1 MRVVVLGGGIL
12 GAVAGFQALRGGA
25 EVVLVDRAH
34 PGRATQAGAG
44 IICPWTT
51 RYEGEA
57 LYAMLLGGA
66 EAYPEL
72 VAALAEAG
80 ETDLGFRRVGTLSAP
95 EDPSVLDGYE
105 ALVRRRAQ
113 SSPLAG
119 TVERLDAA
127 AARALFP
134 AMAPRESLFVSG
146 GARVD
151 GRRLA
156 AALHRA
162 IGAHRG
168 GTLREAEARL
178 LVEGSRVRG
187 ALLPDGERIE
197 GDAVILAGGAWA
209 PEVLAP
215 LGIRLDVQPQ
225 RGQILHL
232 RLEGADTAA
241 WPVLYPM
248 TAHYLLTFEDG
259 RVVIGATREA
269 GSGFDLRV
277 TAAGLAEVLATA
289 LSVAPGLAQATHVET
304 RVGFRPM
311 PPDGRPLL
319 GTVPG
324 LDGLVIANGL
334 GPSGLTIS
342 PFAGLV
348 AARLALGQ
356 APGIDLGPYDPLR
369 RG

>member
-1 MRVVVLGGGIL
+1 MRVVVIGGGIL
-12 GAVAGFQALRGGA
+12 GAVAAHAVLRAGA
-25 EVVLVDRAH
+25 EVVLLDHAH

-57 LYAMLLGGA
+57 LYAMLSGGA
-66 EAYPEL
+66 EAYPDL
-72 VAALAEAG
+72 VASLAEAG

-95 EDPSVLDGYE
+95 EDPALLDAIE
-105 ALVRRRAQ
+105 PLVRRRAQ
-113 SSPLAG
+113 ASPIAG
-119 TVERLDAA
+119 AVARLSAA
-127 AARALFP
+127 EAQRLFP
-134 AMAPRESLFVSG
+134 AMAPRAALFVEG

-162 IGAHRG
+162 IARRG
-168 GTLREAEARL
+168 GVLRQGVEAGL
-178 LVEGSRVRG
+178 LVEGGRARG
-187 ALLPDGERIE
+187 ALLPDGERVA

-215 LGIRLDVQPQ
+215 HGIRLNIQPQ

-232 RLEGADTAA
+232 RLEGTDTSA

-259 RVVIGATREA
+259 RVVVGATRET
-269 GSGFDLRV
+269 GTGFDLRV
-277 TAAGLAEVLATA
+277 TAAGLAEVLGTA

-324 LDGLVIANGL
+324 LGGLVIANGL

-342 PFAGLV
+342 PFAGAI
-348 AARLALGQ
+348 AARLALGE
-356 APGIDLGPYDPLR
+356 APGLDLSPYDPLR
-369 RG
+369 G